1 MDTAQKSKIRPVL
14 LVAVIISGSIA
25 MATVFIVLG
34 ILSVNDPGTQIA
46 SLDVRSGEPFE
57 LRFISNGKNV
67 HVWLNLEC
75 DECSYPVN
83 GKMLLMTGGQ
93 PVKSVEISAGGTR
106 HGGWEGGTKSLS
118 WREVFEAKAQ
128 TSGKA
133 MILSGTLFVYGAR
146 DFFFRK
152 VRKDAPPPRV
162 RMLRITV
169 TD

>member
-1 MDTAQKSKIRPVL
+1 MDTAKKSKIKPVML
-14 LVAVIISGSIA
+14 IAVIISGSIA

-75 DECSYPVN
+75 DECSYPVT
-83 GKMLLMTGGQ
+83 GKMLLMAGGQ

-106 HGGWEGGTKSLS
+106 HSGWEGGTKSLS
-118 WREVFEAKAQ
+118 WREVLEAKAQ
-128 TSGKA
+128 TSGKV

-152 VRKDAPPPRV
+152 VRKDAPHPRI
-162 RMLRITV
+162 RMLRVTV

>member
-14 LVAVIISGSIA
+14 LIAVIISASIA

-83 GKMLLMTGGQ
+83 GKMLLMTGGH
-93 PVKSVEISAGGTR
+93 PVKSVEISAGGTKR
-106 HGGWEGGTKSLS
+106 SGWEGGTKSLS
-118 WREVFEAKAQ
+118 WHEVLEAEAQ
-128 TSGKA
+128 TSGKT

-146 DFFFRK
+146 DFFFHK
-152 VRKDAPPPRV
+152 VRKDATPPKVRTLRV
-162 RMLRITV
+162 TV